1 MSDFKHALGLEQ
13 WVTYVRWIGVLLAT
27 FLIPVRS
34 GYPSTE
40 VEAAAWGLTATLALG
55 NLAVWGAVGRVRTE
69 SAQQG
74 LGRAAFVFDGLI
86 VVGYVWLYAHED
98 PYLTWAVLFVLPLE
112 GALRYRMRGALAAL
126 AGVAAFFVPQTF
138 HVAQIHGAPFDVA
151 TYAFVVGVTAL
162 IAATAGTMAEGW
174 HQREKSHALQST
186 QLTELDRLKD
196 RYLAVTTHEI
206 RGPLT
211 AIMTGIDTIRTRR
224 ARLSEERQ
232 DEMLNMVSQQSRQ
245 LARLVDDLML
255 SSELQGRSLALQLEW
270 LELEAVIDQALE
282 AADAKRRAHLLEVF
296 VEPVR
301 CEIDGHRVVQI
312 TRNLVE
318 NAYKY
323 TPDRTRV
330 AVTAR
335 ATADGILVEVMDD
348 GPGIPT
354 EKRDQLFEAFS
365 RIHET
370 AAGREGVGLGLYV
383 VSQLVAVMD
392 GRLDLASSSKGTTF
406 SIYIPCNR
414 QPSGKPQMGLV
425 TVEDDEAVGSLFA
438 GEAG

>member
-1 MSDFKHALGLEQ
+1 VSDFRHALGLEQ

-27 FLIPVRS
+27 FLVPLRS
-34 GYPSTE
+34 GYPGPE
-40 VEAAAWGLTATLALG
+40 VEAAAWGLTAVLALG
-55 NLAVWGAVGRVRTE
+55 NLTIWGAIGRVGTE
-69 SAQQG
+69 AAQQR
-74 LGRAAFVFDGLI
+74 LGRAAFVFDGLVI
-86 VVGYVWLYAHED
+86 MGYVWLYAHED

-112 GALRYRMRGALAAL
+112 GALRYRVQGALAAL
-126 AGVAAFFVPQTF
+126 AGVAVFFVPQTF
-138 HVAQIHGAPFDVA
+138 HVAQIHSAPFDIS
-151 TYAFVVGVTAL
+151 TYVFVVGIAAL
-162 IAATAGTMAEGW
+162 IATTAATMAESW
-174 HQREKSHALQST
+174 HRRDERHAHQST
-186 QLTELDRLKD
+186 QLAELDRLKD

-224 ARLSEERQ
+224 SRLSPEREQ
-232 DEMLNMVSQQSRQ
+232 EMLDMVSQQSRQ

-270 LELEAVIDQALE
+270 LELETVIGHALE

-301 CEIDGHRVVQI
+301 CEIDGHRVTQI

-323 TPDRTRV
+323 TPDRTRI
-330 AVTAR
+330 AVTGR

-348 GPGIPT
+348 GPGIPA

-406 SIYIPCNR
+406 TIYIPCNR
-414 QPSGKPQMGLV
+414 HPSGKPHMGLV
-425 TVEDDEAVGSLFA
+425 SSEDEEGIGSVLA

>member
-1 MSDFKHALGLEQ
+1 VSDFKHALGLEQ

-27 FLIPVRS
+27 ILVPLRS
-34 GYPSTE
+34 SHSGTDVE
-40 VEAAAWGLTATLALG
+40 VMAWGLTAVLALG
-55 NLAVWGAVGRVRTE
+55 NLAIWGAIGRVRTD
-69 SAQQG
+69 SGQRT
-74 LGRAAFVFDGLI
+74 LGAAAFAFDCL
-86 VVGYVWLYAHED
+86 VVMGYVLLYAHED

-112 GALRYRMRGALAAL
+112 GALRYRMRGAVVVLAVIA
-126 AGVAAFFVPQTF
+126 VFFVLQTL
-138 HVAQIHGAPFDVA
+138 HVAQIDSAPFDVA
-151 TYAFVVGVTAL
+151 TYAFVVGVAAL
-162 IAATAGTMAEGW
+162 IAAIAGTMAESW
-174 HQREKSHALQST
+174 YQREKRHALQST
-186 QLTELDRLKD
+186 QLAELDRLKD

-211 AIMTGIDTIRTRR
+211 AIMTGIDTVRTRR

-232 DEMLNMVSQQSRQ
+232 NEMLDMVSQQSRQ

-270 LELEAVIDQALE
+270 LELETVIDQALE
-282 AADAKRRAHLLEVF
+282 AADGKRRAHLLEVF

-301 CEIDGHRVVQI
+301 CEIDGHRVAQI

-323 TPDRTRV
+323 TPDRTRI

-335 ATADGILVEVMDD
+335 ATADGILVEVLDD
-348 GPGIPT
+348 GPGIPS

-406 SIYIPCNR
+406 TIHIPCDR
-414 QPSGKPQMGLV
+414 QPSGLPQMGLV
-425 TVEDDEAVGSLFA
+425 SARAERVGSGLA
-438 GEAG
+438 EEAG